1 MDLNLIKSKVEEYLG
16 NNGYSLYSIKELNS
30 KKGLTLEIIVDR
42 VEPISLDDI
51 IKVSNSI
58 SDLLDE
64 IDKSETP
71 YTLDVSSLGA
81 EKPIKIEDI
90 SKYVGKYISI
100 HITNPFKGLNNLEGD
115 LVAVDDTNI
124 SLDYKEKTR
133 TIHASIPLKDIDRC
147 NLAIK
152 F

>member
-42 VEPISLDDI
+42 VEPINLDDI
-51 IKVSNSI
+51 IKVSNDI
-58 SDLLDE
+58 SSLLDE

-115 LVAVDDTNI
+115 LVACDAEKIT
-124 SLDYKEKTR
+124 LDYKEKTR
-133 TIHASIPLKDIDRC
+133 TIHASILLKDIDRC